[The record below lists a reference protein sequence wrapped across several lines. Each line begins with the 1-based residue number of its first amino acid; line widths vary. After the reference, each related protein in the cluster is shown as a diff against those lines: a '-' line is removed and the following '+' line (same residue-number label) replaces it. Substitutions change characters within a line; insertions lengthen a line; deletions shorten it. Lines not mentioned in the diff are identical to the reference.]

1 MPASNPALP
10 ASLAA
15 LTSEWLTS
23 ALREGGSLPPGGRVA
38 SFEAQSLGV
47 GEGFLGELARIR
59 PRYEGAAEG
68 APASVIAKMPSR
80 LPENRALGVM
90 FTAYEREILFYRE
103 LAALADSTIPH
114 CYFGGLDPASAL
126 NRAAEA
132 LIQRLPPRLTA
143 RILDRVMRQAGKS
156 KRRFAL
162 LIEDL
167 DGLRIGDQ
175 VRGVSVVEAEAALRA
190 LARFHAAYW
199 ESPVLNRPWLAAADT
214 GAEIAHEMFR
224 RARPV
229 LEARFAAR
237 ISPESRAI
245 LDWEDAH
252 GPALLRRLAMTPR
265 TLNHGDYRADNI
277 FFDSPLGEAGNV
289 TIIDF
294 QALTVGCPMIDVA
307 YFIRPNM
314 NPADANAAEG
324 DLVEVYHQALVEA
337 GVRGYSLDRC
347 REDYVLGSLWV
358 IHRGTLLI
366 GTLDLSNERG
376 MAMVDRAVERALEA
390 TPTINLAAV
399 RL

>member
-1 MPASNPALP
+1 MPASNVALP
-10 ASLAA
+10 SSLAA
-15 LTSEWLTS
+15 LTPEWLTV
-23 ALREGGSLPPGGRVA
+23 ALREGGSLPPGGRVT
-38 SFEAQSLGV
+38 SFESQSLGV

-59 PRYEGAAEG
+59 PHYEGDAER
-68 APASVIAKMPSR
+68 APASFIAKMPSL

-103 LAALADSTIPH
+103 LAALADASIPR
-114 CYFGGLDPASAL
+114 CYFGGLDPASAVD
-126 NRAAEA
+126 RAAEA
-132 LIQRLPPRLTA
+132 LIRRLPPRLTA
-143 RILDRVMRQAGKS
+143 RILSRVMQQAGKS

-175 VRGVSVVEAEAALRA
+175 VRGVSVAEAEAALRA
-190 LARFHAAYW
+190 LARFHASYW
-199 ESPVLNRPWLAAADT
+199 ESPALNRPWLAAADT
-214 GAEIAHEMFR
+214 GAEVAHEMFR

-229 LEARFAAR
+229 LEARFGPR
-237 ISPESRAI
+237 LSRESRATI
-245 LDWEDAH
+245 EWADAH
-252 GPALLRRLAMTPR
+252 GPALLRRLAVTPR

-277 FFDSPLGEAGNV
+277 FFDSTLGEAGNV

-314 NPADANAAEG
+314 DPADANAAESH
-324 DLVEVYHQALVEA
+324 LVEVYHHALVEA
-337 GVRGYSLDRC
+337 GIRGYSLDRC

-358 IHRGTLLI
+358 IHRGVLLI

-376 MAMVDRAVERALEA
+376 MAIVDRAVERAMEA
-390 TPTINLAAV
+390 VPPIDLAAV